1 MSTEPNFGPTFD
13 PNAAWSYGPVADP
26 TGSTADQQ
34 AAYGPGIDPAGVAPV
49 AQESR

>member
-13 PNAAWSYGPVADP
+13 PNAAWCFGPFTDP
-26 TGSTADQQ
+26 TGSIAGQQ
-34 AAYGPGIDPAGVAPV
+34 AAYGPGIDPAGVVPV